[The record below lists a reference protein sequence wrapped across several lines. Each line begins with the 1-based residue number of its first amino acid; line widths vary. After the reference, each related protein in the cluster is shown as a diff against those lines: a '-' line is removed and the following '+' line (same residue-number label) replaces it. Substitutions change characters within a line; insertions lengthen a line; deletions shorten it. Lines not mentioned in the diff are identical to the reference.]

1 MDTRRAIT
9 LGILAGGRAQRLG
22 GCDKAWLQRDGQ
34 AQVQWLVQALA
45 PQVAQVL
52 VSANRSLPR
61 YATIGL
67 QAVPDRVAAP
77 AGAERSLGPIAG
89 LDALAAACATPW
101 LLTVPVDIC
110 VLPRDLPAMM
120 AAAAAAAADE
130 CDGARVED
138 AAGAQPLVALYRLA
152 ALRPALEE
160 ALAAARYAPRS
171 LQQRLRMRPVPL
183 PEIVLGNLNTPH
195 DLAAAGILP
204 PP

>member
-1 MDTRRAIT
+1 MDPQRAIT

-45 PQVAQVL
+45 PQVAAVL
-52 VSANRSLPR
+52 VSANRSLSR
-61 YATIGL
+61 YAGIGL
-67 QAVPDRVAAP
+67 QALPDRVAAP
-77 AGAERSLGPIAG
+77 AEAERSLGPIAG

-101 LLTVPVDIC
+101 LLTVPVDLCRLPPELPI
-110 VLPRDLPAMM
+110 VL
-120 AAAAAAAADE
+120 AAAAADR
-130 CDGARVED
+130 DGAWVED
-138 AAGAQPLVALYRLA
+138 AAGAQPLVALYRVS

-160 ALAAARYAPRS
+160 ALAAARYAPRAV
-171 LQQRLRMRPVPL
+171 QQRLRMTPVPL
-183 PEIVLGNLNTPH
+183 PELVLGNLNTPQ

>member
-45 PQVAQVL
+45 PRVAQVL
-52 VSANRSLPR
+52 VSANRGLPR

-110 VLPRDLPAMM
+110 MLPRDLPAML
-120 AAAAAAAADE
+120 AAVAASDE
-130 CDGARVED
+130 CDGVWVED

-152 ALRPALEE
+152 ALRPALEQ

-183 PEIVLGNLNTPH
+183 PEIVLGNLNTPQ

>member
-1 MDTRRAIT
+1 MDPQRAIT

-45 PQVAQVL
+45 PQVAAVL
-52 VSANRSLPR
+52 VSANRSLSR
-61 YATIGL
+61 YAGIGL
-67 QAVPDRVAAP
+67 QALPDRVAAP
-77 AGAERSLGPIAG
+77 AEAERSLGPIAG

-101 LLTVPVDIC
+101 LLTVPVDVC
-110 VLPRDLPAMM
+110 VLPPYLPTVLG
-120 AAAAAAAADE
+120 AAADDY
-130 CDGARVED
+130 DGAWLED
-138 AAGAQPLVALYRLA
+138 AAGAQPLVALYRVS

-160 ALAAARYAPRS
+160 ALAAARYAPRAM
-171 LQQRLRMRPVPL
+171 QQRLRMTPVPL
-183 PEIVLGNLNTPH
+183 PELVLGNLNTPQ

>member
-45 PQVAQVL
+45 PQASAVL

-61 YATIGL
+61 YAAVGL

-77 AGAERSLGPIAG
+77 ADAERSLGPIAG
-89 LDALAAACATPW
+89 LDALAAHCATPW
-101 LLTVPVDIC
+101 LLTVPVDLWR
-110 VLPRDLPAMM
+110 LPSDLPAVL
-120 AAAAAAAADE
+120 AAAAVDR
-130 CDGARVED
+130 DGAWVED
-138 AAGAQPLVALYRLA
+138 AAGAQPLVALYRVA

-160 ALAAARYAPRS
+160 ALAAGRYAPRA
-171 LQQRLRMRPVPL
+171 LQQRLWMLPVAL
-183 PEIVLGNLNTPH
+183 PEIVLGNLNTPQ

>member
-61 YATIGL
+61 YAAIGL

-77 AGAERSLGPIAG
+77 AAAERSLGPIAG

-110 VLPRDLPAMM
+110 VLPRDLPAVL
-120 AAAAAAAADE
+120 AAAAVDR
-130 CDGARVED
+130 DGAWVED
-138 AAGAQPLVALYRLA
+138 AAGVQPLVALYRLA

-160 ALAAARYAPRS
+160 ALAAGRYAPRA

>member
-1 MDTRRAIT
+1 MDPQRAIT

-45 PQVAQVL
+45 PRVSAVL

-61 YATIGL
+61 YAAIGL

-89 LDALAAACATPW
+89 LDALAAACSTPW
-101 LLTVPVDIC
+101 LLTVPVDLC
-110 VLPRDLPAMM
+110 RLPPDLPAVLV
-120 AAAAAAAADE
+120 AAAADH
-130 CDGARVED
+130 DGAWIED
-138 AAGAQPLVALYRLA
+138 AAGAQPLVALYRLS

-160 ALAAARYAPRS
+160 ALAAARYAPRA
-171 LQQRLRMRPVPL
+171 LQQRLRMVPVAL
-183 PEIVLGNLNTPH
+183 PGIVLGNLNTPQ

>member
-34 AQVQWLVQALA
+34 AQVQWLVQTLA
-45 PQVAQVL
+45 PRVAAVL
-52 VSANRSLPR
+52 VSANRSSPR
-61 YATIGL
+61 YAAIGL

-77 AGAERSLGPIAG
+77 SDAERSLGPIAG
-89 LDALAAACATPW
+89 LDALAAHCGTPW
-101 LLTVPVDIC
+101 LLTVPVDLWR
-110 VLPRDLPAMM
+110 LPSDLPAML
-120 AAAAAAAADE
+120 AAAAVDR
-130 CDGARVED
+130 DGAWVED
-138 AAGAQPLVALYRLA
+138 AAGAQPLVALYRVD

-160 ALAAARYAPRS
+160 ALAAGRYAPRA
-171 LQQRLRMRPVPL
+171 LQQRLRMRPVAL
-183 PEIVLGNLNTPH
+183 PEIVLGNLNTPQ

>member
-34 AQVQWLVQALA
+34 VQVQWLVQALA
-45 PQVAQVL
+45 PQVAQVV
-52 VSANRSLPR
+52 VSANRSLPH
-61 YATIGL
+61 YAAIGL

-110 VLPRDLPAMM
+110 MLPRDLPAMM
-120 AAAAAAAADE
+120 AAVAASDE
-130 CDGARVED
+130 CDGAWVED

-160 ALAAARYAPRS
+160 ALTAARYAPRA
-171 LQQRLRMRPVPL
+171 LQQRLRMQPVPL
-183 PEIVLGNLNTPH
+183 PEIVLGNLNTPQ

>member
-34 AQVQWLVQALA
+34 SQVQWLLQALA
-45 PQVAQVL
+45 PQVSAVL

-61 YATIGL
+61 YAAVGL

-77 AGAERSLGPIAG
+77 PDAERSLGPIAG

-101 LLTVPVDIC
+101 LLTVPVDLC
-110 VLPRDLPAMM
+110 RLPPDLTAMLV
-120 AAAAAAAADE
+120 AAATDH
-130 CDGARVED
+130 DGAWVED
-138 AAGAQPLVALYRLA
+138 AAGAQPLVALYRVA
-152 ALRPALEE
+152 ALRPALAE
-160 ALAAARYAPRS
+160 ALAAGRYAPRA
-171 LQQRLRMRPVPL
+171 LQQRLRMLSVAL
-183 PEIVLGNLNTPH
+183 PEIVLGNLNTPQ

>member
-1 MDTRRAIT
+1 MDPQRAIT

-22 GCDKAWLQRDGQ
+22 GYDKAWLQRGGQ
-34 AQVQWLVQALA
+34 AQVEWLVQALA
-45 PQVAQVL
+45 PRVSAVL

-61 YATIGL
+61 YAAIGL
-67 QAVPDRVAAP
+67 KAVPDRVAAP

-101 LLTVPVDIC
+101 LLTVPVDLC
-110 VLPRDLPAMM
+110 VLPPDLLAKL
-120 AAAAAAAADE
+120 AAAAEE
-130 CDGARVED
+130 CDGAWVED
-138 AAGAQPLVALYRLA
+138 ADGAQPLVALYRLS

-160 ALAAARYAPRS
+160 ALAAARYAPRA
-171 LQQRLRMRPVPL
+171 LQQRLRMGPVAL
-183 PEIVLGNLNTPH
+183 PEIVLGNLNTPQ

>member
-1 MDTRRAIT
+1 MDPQRAIT

-34 AQVQWLVQALA
+34 AQVQWLLQALA
-45 PQVAQVL
+45 PQVSAVL

-61 YATIGL
+61 YAALGL
-67 QAVPDRVAAP
+67 QALPDRVAAP
-77 AGAERSLGPIAG
+77 AEAERSLGPIAG

-101 LLTVPVDIC
+101 LLTVPVDLC
-110 VLPRDLPAMM
+110 RLPPDLPARLV
-120 AAAAAAAADE
+120 AAAGE
-130 CDGARVED
+130 DGTVVED

-152 ALRPALEE
+152 ALRPALDQ
-160 ALAAARYAPRS
+160 ALAAARYAPRT
-171 LQQRLRMRPVPL
+171 LQQRLRMRPLVL
-183 PEIVLGNLNTPH
+183 PDVVLGNLNTPQ